1 MPVGQKLKALRNVR
15 NITVR
20 EVEQASR
27 RIAEAKRDKRFRI
40 SNGWLAQLEKGV
52 SEPSICKLFSLSVIY
67 HIRFLDLIRLYDV
80 DIDETVKYEPVAN
93 PHATQL
99 LSAESRD
106 KSGSVRVPQLLA
118 PSLAARG
125 TSLIPEKVRMVQQ
138 ATSAMAD
145 DGAAAIT
152 YGYVGLEDLTM
163 YPLIWPGSFVWL
175 DVTQNKLQPVA
186 WHNEYER
193 PIYFIELRD
202 GYACGWCELQGN
214 QLLIIPHHS
223 SPATIRRFTYPKE
236 AEIVGR
242 VTGFETR
249 CVGQVFEESKPSKP
263 AKQFKA
269 KTIGS

>member
-1 MPVGQKLKALRNVR
+1 MPGQKLKALRNDR

-20 EVEQASR
+20 DVEQASR
-27 RIAEAKRDKRFRI
+27 RIAEAKGDKRFQI
-40 SNGWLAQLEKGV
+40 SNGWLTQLEKGI

-67 HIRFLDLIRLYDV
+67 HIKFFDLIRLYDV
-80 DIDETVKYEPVAN
+80 DIDEIAKYELVAN
-93 PHATQL
+93 PHVTQL
-99 LSAESRD
+99 LSAESPV
-106 KSGSVRVPQLLA
+106 KSGPVRVPESLS

-125 TSLIPEKVRMVQQ
+125 TGLITEKMRMVQQ
-138 ATSAMAD
+138 TTSALAAA
-145 DGAAAIT
+145 GAAAIT
-152 YGYVGLEDLTM
+152 YGYIGLNDLTM

-175 DVTQNKLQPVA
+175 DVTQNKLQPDA

-223 SPATIRRFTYPKE
+223 SPATIRRFTYPKD
-236 AEIVGR
+236 AEIAGR

-249 CVGQVFEESKPSKP
+249 CVGRVFNESKPSKP